1 MAVERSGA
9 VHDWLAARAVP
20 LGDEARLSAALAGA
34 MTGVR
39 VVGLGEATH
48 GSREFFELKHRL
60 LKILAGQGFTTLAM
74 EASMSAAER
83 VNDYVLHGKGDPLRA
98 VAEMGFWTW
107 RTAEVLAMVEWLR
120 EYNRDGPRMTF
131 AGIDPQYPGD
141 SLAALGEGVP
151 EELRALGG
159 FRLGDPPLPPAVA
172 EAARRLAASD
182 AQAAKGSAA
191 AADPHASDTQ
201 AVGTPDVDRH
211 VRAVL
216 QNAELAVVP
225 FHEVPALRDRFMA
238 DNVDRLLADPAA
250 RVAVWAHNG
259 HVMKGNAKGGL
270 VAAMGHHLA
279 ERHGPAYY
287 ALGLLFGQGE
297 FLSRRRRFG
306 KAVRTRQPVRNRV
319 PFAATPTTVEAWL
332 AAAHPG
338 DHLIDLRGDGA
349 RPPEAEAW
357 LGERRHLRSFGGVV
371 GRFTYKTSFS
381 STVPGDDFDGL
392 AYIERTTCSTVLP
405 DPR

>member
-20 LGDEARLSAALAGA
+20 LDDEARLRAAMAGA

-60 LKILAGQGFTTLAM
+60 LKILAEQGFTTLAM

-107 RTAEVLAMVEWLR
+107 RTAEVLAVVEWLR

-141 SLAALGEGVP
+141 SLEALGERLP

-172 EAARRLAASD
+172 EAAGRLAAD
-182 AQAAKGSAA
+182 
-191 AADPHASDTQ
+191 
-201 AVGTPDVDRH
+201 TPDVPIGGPAVPSDRH

-216 QNAELAVVP
+216 QSAELSVRP
-225 FHEVPALRDRFMA
+225 FPEVPALRDRFMA
-238 DNVDRLLADPAA
+238 DNVGLLLADPAA

-259 HVMKGNAKGGL
+259 HVMKGRAKGGL
-270 VAAMGHHLA
+270 VAAMGHHLV

-306 KAVRTRQPVRNRV
+306 RAVRTRPPVRNRV
-319 PFAATPTTVEAWL
+319 PFADTPTTVEAWL

-338 DHLIDLRGDGA
+338 DHLLDLRGDGA
-349 RPPEAEAW
+349 RPPEVEAW

-392 AYIERTTCSTVLP
+392 AYIPRTTCSTLLP